1 MGAGSQTFI
10 KELARQEPHM
20 VESYAPVP
28 NALVRGEAQVG
39 ITYVKYVKQFKGPL
53 GFVML
58 NKFLADS
65 NYVGLSA
72 KSPNPNAARLYIEY
86 VTSAEGQKAI
96 AEEAEFVLYPGVNPD
111 IPDADKV
118 TTRTIFMD
126 SPTNAEFKQLSQ
138 QFRDLFFGK

>member
-1 MGAGSQTFI
+1 
-10 KELARQEPHM
+10 M